1 MAIGQRARTGVVVM
15 VALAGLVGLIVFVAT
30 RPGPD
35 LAALRADPVARWV
48 PAGGTLTRTHESRSG
63 TTLGMPVYARVT
75 RVFSTPDPDAALE
88 AAAALADS
96 TGWQVD
102 PDRARSVRA
111 TRHIPSY
118 RLQLTVVP
126 ATVDGVPGN
135 LFLYLA
141 AYPA

>member
-1 MAIGQRARTGVVVM
+1 MGTTRRVRTGAVVL
-15 VALAGLVGLIVFVAT
+15 LAVVGVVGLVVFAAT

-35 LAALRADPVARWV
+35 LAALRADAVARWV
-48 PAGGTLTRTHESRSG
+48 PAGGTLTRTHETRSG
-63 TTLGMPVYARVT
+63 TTLGKPVYAGVT
-75 RVFSTPDPDAALE
+75 RVFSAPDPDAALE
-88 AAAALADS
+88 AAEALADS

-102 PDRARSVRA
+102 TRRPDSVGASRE
-111 TRHIPSY
+111 IPDY
-118 RLQLTVVP
+118 RLELTVVR